1 LAADPQLRSQNPA
14 PWRFLP
20 AIDKGTHTLLD
31 EITMDQAPL
40 PTITTGHA
48 AFMNLLASEGIEYLF
63 GNPGTTELA
72 IMEALGAQSD
82 IRYVLGLQEGI
93 VVGMADGYARA
104 SGRLAA
110 ANVHVAPGLGNAM
123 GSLYTAKFH
132 GSPLLLTAGQQE
144 QGHGLMEP
152 LLYDS
157 LVPIAQPMVKWA
169 IECARIQDLP
179 RIVRRAAKIAL
190 SPPTGPVFL
199 SLPGDVLD
207 DRAALDLGQPTRVEV
222 DVRPSDAVLEKLADR
237 LLAATRP
244 VIIAGHELATRD
256 ALDEAAELAELLGA
270 AVVQQTVPYG
280 THFRSEHRAFTGAL
294 NRSQTQ
300 VRARL
305 EPYDLLVCLGSDVL
319 RMSVYNPVDA
329 LPDGMPIVQI
339 AERDWELGKNYP
351 AEIAVNANVRETL
364 RALNALLRKKM
375 TAQQRSN
382 ADTRMSEIEKSNW
395 SNKRVQAIEQT
406 QKLAG
411 VSPIDP
417 EYMVMRIADALPADA
432 VVVDEG
438 LTSTFRLL
446 DYLRLTDHQSYFGLA
461 SGGIGFAMSGV
472 VGISIALP
480 DRPVVAIVGDGSAMY
495 SIQALWTAAHLKL
508 PITYVI
514 PNNRGY
520 RILKERLV
528 SFRKT
533 DRFIGMDIAD
543 PDIDFVALAESMGIR
558 SRRVE
563 NPDDIDGAVREGIA
577 SGAPNLI
584 DMRVANGFGS

>member
-1 LAADPQLRSQNPA
+1 
-14 PWRFLP
+14 
-20 AIDKGTHTLLD
+20 
-31 EITMDQAPL
+31 MDQAPL
-40 PTITTGHA
+40 PPITTGHA
-48 AFMNLLASEGIEYLF
+48 AFLSLLASEGIEYLF

-417 EYMVMRIADALPADA
+417 EYMVMRIADALPANA